1 MSSTSATRRVDI
13 DIDTETGLW
22 TLDGVI
28 GSDLSISDQRVLE
41 DLLADLY
48 EPTGLG
54 DAELGDDEPPF

>member
-1 MSSTSATRRVDI
+1 MSSTSATRRVEV
-13 DIDTETGLW
+13 DTETGLW

-41 DLLADLY
+41 DLLVDLY
-48 EPTGLG
+48 EPTDFG

>member
-1 MSSTSATRRVDI
+1 MSSTSATRRV

-28 GSDLSISDQRVLE
+28 GSDLSINDQRVLE
-41 DLLADLY
+41 DLLVDIY
-48 EPTGLG
+48 EPTDFG

>member
-13 DIDTETGLW
+13 DTETGLW
-22 TLDGVI
+22 ALDGI
-28 GSDLSISDQRVLE
+28 IPSQLSISDQRVLE
-41 DLLADLY
+41 DLLVDLY